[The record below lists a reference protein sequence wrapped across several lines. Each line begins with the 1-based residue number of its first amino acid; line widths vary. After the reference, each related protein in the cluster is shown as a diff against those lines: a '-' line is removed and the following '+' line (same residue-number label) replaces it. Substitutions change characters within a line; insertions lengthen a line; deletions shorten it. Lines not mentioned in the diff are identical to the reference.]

1 MSQGWTSKPGS
12 KQEAAWRWLQCQVP
26 VFVALTCTHGI
37 TGWAPDFQGLFPPG
51 QSVPAG
57 RRTVVEELYG
67 FQQDFPD
74 SLLTFEVAARPGKE
88 LRALQLDAF
97 EALVL
102 ESEDPEENLKE

>member
-1 MSQGWTSKPGS
+1 M
-12 KQEAAWRWLQCQVP
+12 
-26 VFVALTCTHGI
+26 
-37 TGWAPDFQGLFPPG
+37 
-51 QSVPAG
+51 
-57 RRTVVEELYG
+57 VEELYG

-88 LRALQLDAF
+88 LWALQLDAF